1 MDKELKRQQRDERDT
16 HFVFSG
22 TPISSVLTMP
32 LIIVTPT
39 IMSINL
45 TKKIKQKQEKIKN
58 RKGFNQAQRRR
69 DATEGIETK
78 QI

>member
-16 HFVFSG
+16 LCVFSG

-32 LIIVTPT
+32 LIIVTPP

-45 TKKIKQKQEKIKN
+45 TKKTEQKQEKNKKN
-58 RKGFNQAQRRR
+58 
-69 DATEGIETK
+69 
-78 QI
+78 